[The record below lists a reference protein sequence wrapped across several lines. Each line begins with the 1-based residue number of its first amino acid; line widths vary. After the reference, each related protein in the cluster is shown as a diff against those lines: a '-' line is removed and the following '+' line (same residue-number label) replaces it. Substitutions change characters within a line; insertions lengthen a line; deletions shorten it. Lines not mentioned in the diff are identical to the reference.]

1 MAAAVLLFGA
11 VMLSAQNLPDVQVE
25 NMSGEQVRIRDVV
38 AGKPAIISFW
48 GVTCKPCITELNTLN
63 ALMDEWLEQVDFD
76 IIAVSVD
83 DTRFLARAKSMV
95 QGYEEGH
102 ERVPHAADIHRG
114 CRGQDSVFA
123 FRIHSGKRTGA
134 FGQADR
140 DIRGLIVLKR
150 LLHAQRR
157 FQFHMKL
164 ELPFLFAIFEGC

>member
-11 VMLSAQNLPDVQVE
+11 VMLPAQNLPDVQVE

-95 QGYEEGH
+95 QG
-102 ERVPHAADIHRG
+102 
-114 CRGQDSVFA
+114 
-123 FRIHSGKRTGA
+123 
-134 FGQADR
+134 
-140 DIRGLIVLKR
+140 
-150 LLHAQRR
+150 
-157 FQFHMKL
+157 
-164 ELPFLFAIFEGC
+164 

>member
-11 VMLSAQNLPDVQVE
+11 VMLPAQNLPDVQVE

-83 DTRFLARAKSMV
+83 DTRFLARAKSMA
-95 QGYEEGH
+95 QGYGWQFNCVFDRNQDLKRAMNVSLTPQTFIVDAEG
-102 ERVPHAADIHRG
+102 
-114 CRGQDSVFA
+114 
-123 FRIHSGKRTGA
+123 RIVYSHSGYTPGSE
-134 FGQADR
+134 QE
-140 DIRGLIVLKR
+140 
-150 LLHAQRR
+150 LLD
-157 FQFHMKL
+157 KLL
-164 ELPFLFAIFEGC
+164 ELAGD

>member
-95 QGYEEGH
+95 QDECLSDT
-102 ERVPHAADIHRG
+102 ADIH
-114 CRGQDSVFA
+114 CRCGGQDSLFA
-123 FRIHSGKRTGA
+123 FGIHSGERAGA

-164 ELPFLFAIFEGC
+164 ELPFLFAIFEAC

>member
-95 QGYEEGH
+95 QKRAMNVSLTPQTFIVDAGGKIVY
-102 ERVPHAADIHRG
+102 
-114 CRGQDSVFA
+114 S
-123 FRIHSGKRTGA
+123 HSGYTPGSEQELLDK
-134 FGQADR
+134 
-140 DIRGLIVLKR
+140 LI
-150 LLHAQRR
+150 
-157 FQFHMKL
+157 
-164 ELPFLFAIFEGC
+164 EISGD